1 MMLILSASAKR
12 VDSISIKH
20 VDSLLEL
27 SRSAS
32 VAMDTHKSVEYAAQ
46 ALRNSRAVD
55 YQFGLLRANYYI
67 GQMLFYSGYFDE
79 SLRYLSQGEKLSI
92 AREHP
97 QILSQI
103 FKVKGM
109 IYISL
114 ELVDNSIKE
123 FRKASAYAGQI
134 IPESNSAY
142 VLSQI
147 YENMH
152 HAFNS
157 LNELDSAYFYLD
169 KSRKYLEAIDESKV
183 FPHLVNNYSSL
194 GYYYFTIDDF
204 VNSEKFYNKALDV
217 AARNDYPYISRT
229 QMYLGDLFYGQKL
242 FDKAIFHYNTSL
254 RNLEERRLE
263 SELPALYARFER
275 VFESVGNSDSV
286 VYYKDKR
293 VVLENKL
300 SNTKVSAAKDVFE
313 ILLEEELSQS
323 NKKSKV
329 IIIVIVVIVLII
341 SLIISWFIIR
351 RNRKQ
356 LTDIYERE
364 SLLLK
369 TELNAASVELVQ
381 LAKDNDPTFI
391 ARFKELYPNLYRKLS
406 VGYKELTSSDM
417 QFCALV
423 FLNFSTK
430 DIADI
435 NFHTIRTVLTKR
447 SRLRKKMNLD
457 PNVDLYE
464 FLHSL
469 NNAT

>member
-1 MMLILSASAKR
+1 
-12 VDSISIKH
+12 
-20 VDSLLEL
+20 
-27 SRSAS
+27 
-32 VAMDTHKSVEYAAQ
+32 
-46 ALRNSRAVD
+46 
-55 YQFGLLRANYYI
+55 
-67 GQMLFYSGYFDE
+67 MLFYSGHFDE
-79 SLRYLSQGEKLSI
+79 SLRYLNQGEKLNI

-103 FKVKGM
+103 LKVKGM
-109 IYISL
+109 IYLSL
-114 ELVDNSIKE
+114 ELTNSSLKE
-123 FRKASAYAGQI
+123 FHKAASCARQI
-134 IPESNSAY
+134 IPETERGY

-147 YENMH
+147 YESMQ
-152 HAFNS
+152 HAFTRVNEQDS
-157 LNELDSAYFYLD
+157 VYYYLNE
-169 KSRKYLEAIDESKV
+169 SRIHLEALDVTKV
-183 FPHLVNNYSSL
+183 FPHLVNNYTSL
-194 GYYYFTIDDF
+194 GYYYFNVDDF
-204 VNSEKFYNKALDV
+204 ANSEKFYIKALDV
-217 AARNDYPYISRT
+217 AISNQYPYISRT